1 MPFSLMKNLQ
11 YNFALLKKT
20 REDKEMSKLE
30 MAHQLCLSLNQLES
44 IEENSFRYF
53 PSESIKFAAVKKYV
67 LALNLDLDKVILTK
81 EDTTSPLNTPLTVLS
96 LLSKEKHKIK
106 KGSYRNKANE
116 LRKAWQ
122 DLLRRLLKN

>member
-1 MPFSLMKNLQ
+1 MKNLQ

-20 REDKEMSKLE
+20 REDKQISKLE
-30 MAHQLCLSLNQLES
+30 MAHQLCLSVNQLES

-53 PSESIKFAAVKKYV
+53 PAESIKFSAVKKYA
-67 LALNLDLDKVILTK
+67 LALHLDLDEVILNK
-81 EDTTSPLNTPLTVLS
+81 EDKVVPFNPPIVAPTLPL
-96 LLSKEKHKIK
+96 KEKYKIK

-122 DLLRRLLKN
+122 DLLLRLLKN

>member
-1 MPFSLMKNLQ
+1 VFDIDNFE
-11 YNFALLKKT
+11 YNFELLKKT
-20 REDKEMSKLE
+20 REDKQMSKLE
-30 MAHQLCLSLNQLES
+30 MAHQLCLSVNQIDS

-53 PSESIKFAAVKKYV
+53 PAESIKFAAVKKYV
-67 LALNLDLDKVILTK
+67 LALNLDLDQVIIK
-81 EDTTSPLNTPLTVLS
+81 EDEVAPLNAPSTVPS
-96 LLSKEKHKIK
+96 LLSKEKNKIK

>member
-1 MPFSLMKNLQ
+1 MFDIDNFE
-11 YNFALLKKT
+11 YNFELLKKT
-20 REDKEMSKLE
+20 REDKQMSKLE

-67 LALNLDLDKVILTK
+67 LALNLDLDQVIIK
-81 EDTTSPLNTPLTVLS
+81 EDEVAPLNAPSTVPK

-106 KGSYRNKANE
+106 KGTYRNKANE

>member
-1 MPFSLMKNLQ
+1 MKNLQ

-20 REDKEMSKLE
+20 REDKQMSKLE

-67 LALNLDLDKVILTK
+67 LALNLDLDKVIIIK
-81 EDTTSPLNTPLTVLS
+81 EDEVASLNIPLTVPL

>member
-67 LALNLDLDKVILTK
+67 LALNLDLDQVILTK
-81 EDTTSPLNTPLTVLS
+81 EDATSPLNTPLAVPS
-96 LLSKEKHKIK
+96 LLSKAKHEIK

>member
-1 MPFSLMKNLQ
+1 MKNLQ

-81 EDTTSPLNTPLTVLS
+81 EDATSPLNTPLTVSS
-96 LLSKEKHKIK
+96 LLSKEKNKIK

>member
-1 MPFSLMKNLQ
+1 VFDIDNFE
-11 YNFALLKKT
+11 YNFELLKKT
-20 REDKEMSKLE
+20 REDKQMSKLE

-53 PSESIKFAAVKKYV
+53 PAECIKLAAVKKYA
-67 LALNLDLDKVILTK
+67 LALHLNLDQVILNK
-81 EDTTSPLNTPLTVLS
+81 EDEAAPSNSLMAVPT

>member
-1 MPFSLMKNLQ
+1 MKNLQ

-20 REDKEMSKLE
+20 REDKQMSKLE

-67 LALNLDLDKVILTK
+67 LALNLDLDKVIIK
-81 EDTTSPLNTPLTVLS
+81 EDEVAPINASLTALS

>member
-30 MAHQLCLSLNQLES
+30 MAHQLCLSVNQLES
-44 IEENSFRYF
+44 IEDNSFRYF

-67 LALNLDLDKVILTK
+67 LALNLDLDKVIIIK
-81 EDTTSPLNTPLTVLS
+81 EDEVPPLNASLTVPT

-106 KGSYRNKANE
+106 KGSYRNKTNE

>member
-11 YNFALLKKT
+11 YNFELLKKT

-67 LALNLDLDKVILTK
+67 LALNLDLDKVIIK
-81 EDTTSPLNTPLTVLS
+81 EDEVAPLNAPSTVPK

-106 KGSYRNKANE
+106 KGTYRNKANE

>member
-1 MPFSLMKNLQ
+1 MKNLQ

-20 REDKEMSKLE
+20 REDKQMSKLE

-67 LALNLDLDKVILTK
+67 LALNLDLDKVIIM
-81 EDTTSPLNTPLTVLS
+81 EDEVAPINASLIVPT

>member
-1 MPFSLMKNLQ
+1 MFDIDNFE
-11 YNFALLKKT
+11 YNFELLKKT
-20 REDKEMSKLE
+20 REDKQMSKLE
-30 MAHQLCLSLNQLES
+30 MAHQLCLSVNQIDS

-53 PSESIKFAAVKKYV
+53 PAESIKFAAVKKYV
-67 LALNLDLDKVILTK
+67 SALNLDLDQVIIK
-81 EDTTSPLNTPLTVLS
+81 EDEVAPLNAPSTVPK

-106 KGSYRNKANE
+106 KGTYRNKANE

>member
-1 MPFSLMKNLQ
+1 MKNLQ
-11 YNFALLKKT
+11 YNFGLLKKT
-20 REDKEMSKLE
+20 REDKQMSKLE

-67 LALNLDLDKVILTK
+67 LALNLDLDKVIIK
-81 EDTTSPLNTPLTVLS
+81 EELVAPLNARLTVPS

>member
-1 MPFSLMKNLQ
+1 MKNLQ
-11 YNFALLKKT
+11 YNFGLLKKT
-20 REDKEMSKLE
+20 REDKQMSKLE

-53 PSESIKFAAVKKYV
+53 PSESIKFAAVKKYA
-67 LALNLDLDKVILTK
+67 LALHLDLDQVILNK
-81 EDTTSPLNTPLTVLS
+81 KDDAVPLNTLILVPV

-116 LRKAWQ
+116 LRKVWQ

>member
-1 MPFSLMKNLQ
+1 MKNLQ
-11 YNFALLKKT
+11 YNFALLKRT
-20 REDKEMSKLE
+20 REDKQMSKLE

-67 LALNLDLDKVILTK
+67 LALNLDLGKVIIK
-81 EDTTSPLNTPLTVLS
+81 EDEVAPINASLTALS

>member
-1 MPFSLMKNLQ
+1 MFDIDNFE
-11 YNFALLKKT
+11 YNFELLKKT
-20 REDKEMSKLE
+20 REDKQMSKLE
-30 MAHQLCLSLNQLES
+30 MAHQLCLSVNQIDS

-53 PSESIKFAAVKKYV
+53 PAESIKFAAVKKYV

-81 EDTTSPLNTPLTVLS
+81 EDATSPLNTPLAVPS

-106 KGSYRNKANE
+106 KGSYKNKANE

>member
-1 MPFSLMKNLQ
+1 VFDIDNFE
-11 YNFALLKKT
+11 YNFELLKKT
-20 REDKEMSKLE
+20 REDKQMSKLE
-30 MAHQLCLSLNQLES
+30 MAHQLCLSVNQIDS

-53 PSESIKFAAVKKYV
+53 PAESIKFAAVKKYV
-67 LALNLDLDKVILTK
+67 LALNLDLDKVIIK
-81 EDTTSPLNTPLTVLS
+81 EDEVAPLNAPSTVPK

-106 KGSYRNKANE
+106 KGTYRNKANE

>member
-1 MPFSLMKNLQ
+1 MKNLQ
-11 YNFALLKKT
+11 YNFGLLKKT
-20 REDKEMSKLE
+20 REDKQMSKLE

-81 EDTTSPLNTPLTVLS
+81 EDATSPLNTPLAVPS
-96 LLSKEKHKIK
+96 LLSKEKIRLK
-106 KGSYRNKANE
+106 KALTETKPMN
-116 LRKAWQ
+116 
-122 DLLRRLLKN
+122 